1 MPPGPSGSGLVVG
14 VGGYDYVALLFGRRS
29 GSWLNLV
36 EIFFGIITRQAIR
49 CGAFTSVRDL
59 IAAIEHFIDGWD
71 DRCCPLTWTTT
82 PDDLLD
88 TQTAAG
94 AGRRDGLDD
103 DATLVTIAS
112 PGRAARDVPS
122 QASVA

>member
-1 MPPGPSGSGLVVG
+1 LT
-14 VGGYDYVALLFGRRS
+14 VAYPVRS
-29 GSWLNLV
+29 AV
-36 EIFFGIITRQAIR
+36 
-49 CGAFTSVRDL
+49 SVRVSL
-59 IAAIEHFIDGWD
+59 IPNTRTLHRRLE
-71 DRCCPLTWTTT
+71 RPLPFTWTKT
-82 PDDLLD
+82 PDGLLD

-103 DATLVTIAS
+103 DATLVTMAS